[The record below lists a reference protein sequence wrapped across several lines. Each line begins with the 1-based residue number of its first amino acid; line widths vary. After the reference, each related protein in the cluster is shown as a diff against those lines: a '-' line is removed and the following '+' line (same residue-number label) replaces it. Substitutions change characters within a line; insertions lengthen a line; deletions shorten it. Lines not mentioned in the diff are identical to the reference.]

1 VTLTALITLCTG
13 RTSSVASTVAP
24 TKPKSRHSSSK
35 SSSAFRLFGNVSGS
49 STLITPDMITYYKEL
64 SISKD
69 LVDRLKHASV
79 RAPQLLLGWQLVVVL
94 EAGTNAG
101 TACVV
106 WIWFHIRCMRVAVME
121 LNLSCA
127 IAVACSGMCMFSNCA
142 TALMTRRSSS
152 LLLPSQGCMW

>member
-1 VTLTALITLCTG
+1 
-13 RTSSVASTVAP
+13 VASTVAP

-35 SSSAFRLFGNVSGS
+35 SSSSFRLFGNVSGS

-79 RAPQLLLGWQLVVVL
+79 RSPQLLLGWQLVVVL

-101 TACVV
+101 TVCVV
-106 WIWFHIRCMRVAVME
+106 WMRHVATFSLVGP
-121 LNLSCA
+121 CVCD
-127 IAVACSGMCMFSNCA
+127 AVWC
-142 TALMTRRSSS
+142 
-152 LLLPSQGCMW
+152 